1 MRRLFF
7 FVKQKTAYERRISD
21 WSSDVCSSDLGK
33 SAISPGETADVHPLA
48 SRIEAG
54 GGAWR
59 AVFIMQFLYVIAM
72 IDRNLIAL
80 MVGPIKQ
87 SLQISDFQVS
97 LLQGTAFGLFYATC
111 GLFTGW
117 LLDRFS
123 RRRVVYWGVS
133 LWSLSAAS
141 CGLAR
146 TYGQLMI
153 ARFGVGAGE
162 AVLSPASYAMISTL
176 FPREKLGFAIGVF
189 GIGAILGGAISL
201 SLGGMVIA
209 WMVSRGPMVLPLIG
223 HVEPWQAT
231 FILFGLPGIF
241 VAPLVF
247 LISRRADRPATAAV
261 GPPTIR
267 FGAFLHRRRSSTT
280 STFTGFGLGLLIAF
294 GLS

>member
-1 MRRLFF
+1 
-7 FVKQKTAYERRISD
+7 
-21 WSSDVCSSDLGK
+21 
-33 SAISPGETADVHPLA
+33 
-48 SRIEAG
+48 
-54 GGAWR
+54 
-59 AVFIMQFLYVIAM
+59 
-72 IDRNLIAL
+72 

-162 AVLSPASYAMISTL
+162 AVLRSEEHTSELQSLMRISYA
-176 FPREKLGFAIGVF
+176 VF
-189 GIGAILGGAISL
+189 CL
-201 SLGGMVIA
+201 
-209 WMVSRGPMVLPLIG
+209 
-223 HVEPWQAT
+223 
-231 FILFGLPGIF
+231 
-241 VAPLVF
+241 
-247 LISRRADRPATAAV
+247 
-261 GPPTIR
+261 
-267 FGAFLHRRRSSTT
+267 
-280 STFTGFGLGLLIAF
+280 
-294 GLS
+294 